1 MGPTTLSLS
10 PRQLFTLRQVLG
22 THLDMH
28 LLGTHLDMHFDN
40 MEGAPDA
47 HALLELQV
55 LVDVCDKVD
64 VQVPRQVRSFLAD
77 RR

>member
-1 MGPTTLSLS
+1 MDLITLTLT
-10 PRQLFTLRQVLG
+10 PRQLSTLRHVLG
-22 THLDMH
+22 MH
-28 LLGTHLDMHFDN
+28 LNMHFDN
-40 MEGAPDA
+40 MEDAPDA

>member
-1 MGPTTLSLS
+1 MDLTALTLGS
-10 PRQLFTLRQVLG
+10 RQLFILRCVLG
-22 THLDMH
+22 LY
-28 LLGTHLDMHFDN
+28 LDMHFDN
-40 MEGAPDA
+40 DNLRLDEEVDA

-64 VQVPRQVRSFLAD
+64 VEVPREVRSFLAD

>member
-1 MGPTTLSLS
+1 MDLTTLTLGS
-10 PRQLFTLRQVLG
+10 RQLFILRCVLG
-22 THLDMH
+22 LY
-28 LLGTHLDMHFDN
+28 LDMHFDN
-40 MEGAPDA
+40 LRSDEEVDA

-64 VQVPRQVRSFLAD
+64 VEVPREVRSFLAD